1 MMSSRIDTDSYLRR
15 IGLGVRPALD
25 EKGLRVVQVA
35 HLETVPFEN
44 LDILSGRPLSLDLG
58 ALEAK
63 VIRGRRGGFCYEL
76 NGLLA
81 VLLEQLGV
89 RVTRFA
95 AETWSQDSESWG
107 PPFDHLVLRVDLD
120 RPWLVDFGFGDSFRE
135 PLPLVDGAEQA
146 DPSGGTF
153 GLARADGRWLVW
165 KRFARADGPTPLFRF
180 DEEPHQLADFNA
192 MCRWQETESS
202 FFTGHRIVERMTP
215 HGRLV
220 LYDNRLITHV
230 GANRSERQVPEPEIA
245 GLLKELFGI

>member
-120 RPWLVDFGFGDSFRE
+120 RPWLVDVGFGDSFRE
-135 PLPLVDGAEQA
+135 L
-146 DPSGGTF
+146 
-153 GLARADGRWLVW
+153 
-165 KRFARADGPTPLFRF
+165 
-180 DEEPHQLADFNA
+180 
-192 MCRWQETESS
+192 
-202 FFTGHRIVERMTP
+202 
-215 HGRLV
+215 
-220 LYDNRLITHV
+220 
-230 GANRSERQVPEPEIA
+230 EPEIV